1 MSNDNKTPVVETT
14 IEALEQEIPVVP
26 VAKTKKELK
35 KERKAIKKHK
45 KQVMKEAKL
54 HSAKSTKAFKTIVTV
69 VSLIVI
75 ASMIFCSFTAVKI
88 TQNVLNSAE
97 GTAQEQTTVET
108 QTQAAGDSA
117 QSTPSTTPSTPAES
131 TTSAPSSDEATT
143 SAPAADEATTSAP
156 AADEATTSAPAADEA
171 TTSAPSSSDSA
182 QSTPST
188 TPSAPAEN
196 ATQGSANA
204 ASDINT
210 KEGAV
215 EYFKKAHAKVFAE
228 AKSVTRTYDNPT
240 NYNNVV
246 DVGGNSTISGI
257 ASTLMNTFMKPN
269 EEAVVFTGSDEIK
282 AHFPPAN
289 ANGTTGLTADMIG
302 NYSVKEEGGNYIITL
317 SLNSTEENP
326 DDGTMAQHMVEVVGI
341 DVINESAG
349 GMVTIDGFKNLY
361 IGSTVVATIEKDTGK
376 KIALDVDNPSYMCFG
391 KAKALFI
398 TVENCKLGL
407 HYEQKWTVQW

>member
-54 HSAKSTKAFKTIVTV
+54 HSAKSTKAFRTIVTV

-131 TTSAPSSDEATT
+131 TTSAPS
-143 SAPAADEATTSAP
+143 
-156 AADEATTSAPAADEA
+156 ADEATTSAPAADEA
-171 TTSAPSSSDSA
+171 TTSAPSADEA
-182 QSTPST
+182 T
-188 TPSAPAEN
+188 TAAPSADATTDAVEN
-196 ATQGSANA
+196 TTQGSANA

-269 EEAVVFTGSDEIK
+269 EEAVVFAGSDEIK

-289 ANGTTGLTADMIG
+289 ANGATGLTADMIG

-349 GMVTIDGFKNLY
+349 GMVTIEDFKNLY

-376 KIALDVDNPSYMCFG
+376 MIALDVNNPSYMCFG

-398 TVENCKLGL
+398 TVQNCKLGL

>member
-54 HSAKSTKAFKTIVTV
+54 HSAKSTKAFRTIVTV

-117 QSTPSTTPSTPAES
+117 QSTPSTPAES
-131 TTSAPSSDEATT
+131 TTSAPS
-143 SAPAADEATTSAP
+143 
-156 AADEATTSAPAADEA
+156 ADEA
-171 TTSAPSSSDSA
+171 TTSAPSTDEATTAAPSEDEATTAAPSDSTDA
-182 QSTPST
+182 STDEVEYT
-188 TPSAPAEN
+188 
-196 ATQGSANA
+196 TQGSANA
-204 ASDINT
+204 TADINT

-269 EEAVVFTGSDEIK
+269 EEAVVFAGSDEIK

-289 ANGTTGLTADMIG
+289 ANGATGLTADMIG

-376 KIALDVDNPSYMCFG
+376 MIALDVDNPSYMCFG

-407 HYEQKWTVQW
+407 HYEQNWTVQW

>member
-1 MSNDNKTPVVETT
+1 
-14 IEALEQEIPVVP
+14 
-26 VAKTKKELK
+26 
-35 KERKAIKKHK
+35 
-45 KQVMKEAKL
+45 
-54 HSAKSTKAFKTIVTV
+54 
-69 VSLIVI
+69 
-75 ASMIFCSFTAVKI
+75 MIFCSVCAVKI
-88 TQNVLNSAE
+88 TKNVMNSDA
-97 GTAQEQTTVET
+97 GSV
-108 QTQAAGDSA
+108 QTQSSAGSSDSSA
-117 QSTPSTTPSTPAES
+117 STPSDSSSSSSSTSTPSTDEA

-143 SAPAADEATTSAP
+143 SAPSTDAGENTTQ
-156 AADEATTSAPAADEA
+156 
-171 TTSAPSSSDSA
+171 SSSNS
-182 QSTPST
+182 
-188 TPSAPAEN
+188 
-196 ATQGSANA
+196 

-215 EYFKKAHAKVFAE
+215 EYFKTAHAKVFAE

-240 NYNNVV
+240 NYKGVV
-246 DVGGNSTISGI
+246 EVGNNSTISGI
-257 ASTLMNTFMKPN
+257 ASTLMGTFMKPN
-269 EEAVVFTGSDEIK
+269 DEDVVFSGSDEIK

-302 NYSVKEEGGNYIITL
+302 EYSVKEEGGNYIISL

-376 KIALDVDNPSYMCFG
+376 MIALDVDNPSYMCFG

-407 HYEQKWTVQW
+407 HYEQDWTVQW

>member
-54 HSAKSTKAFKTIVTV
+54 HSAKSTKLFRSLVTV

-75 ASMIFCSFTAVKI
+75 ASMIFCSVTAIKI
-88 TQNVLNSAE
+88 TQNVTKNAE
-97 GTAQEQTTVET
+97 GAAQEQTTAA
-108 QTQAAGDSA
+108 QDQSQSAGDSA
-117 QSTPSTTPSTPAES
+117 QSTPSTPVEN
-131 TTSAPSSDEATT
+131 TTAAPS
-143 SAPAADEATTSAP
+143 ADEATTAAP
-156 AADEATTSAPAADEA
+156 SEDEATTA
-171 TTSAPSSSDSA
+171 APSDSTDA
-182 QSTPST
+182 STDEV
-188 TPSAPAEN
+188 EN
-196 ATQGSANA
+196 TTQGSANA
-204 ASDINT
+204 AADINT

-215 EYFKKAHAKVFAE
+215 EYFKTAHAKVFAE

-240 NYNNVV
+240 NYNGVV

-257 ASTLMNTFMKPN
+257 ASTLMGTFMKPN
-269 EEAVVFTGSDEIK
+269 TEAVVFTGSDEIK

-302 NYSVKEEGGNYIITL
+302 NYSVKEEGGNYIISL

-349 GMVTIDGFKNLY
+349 GMVTIDDFKNLY

-376 KIALDVDNPSYMCFG
+376 MIALDVDNPSYMCFG

-407 HYEQKWTVQW
+407 HYEQNWTVQW